1 MNKLNKA
8 IKILET
14 YGFEFV
20 DDEKQANIIIKTKPE
35 IKDNKAFYKVIKA
48 VNSCRTQV
56 ELVTLTLLD
65 LFDEKEDR
73 KFIAKYGLYKKGNL
87 FYKGKLGEN
96 DFLVKSC

>member
-20 DDEKQANIIIKTKPE
+20 DDEKQANIVIKTKPE

-48 VNSCRTQV
+48 VNSCRTQI
-56 ELVTLTLLD
+56 ELVTLTGFMSISWTQFFSFLRIFFL
-65 LFDEKEDR
+65 
-73 KFIAKYGLYKKGNL
+73 KFYRT
-87 FYKGKLGEN
+87 
-96 DFLVKSC
+96 